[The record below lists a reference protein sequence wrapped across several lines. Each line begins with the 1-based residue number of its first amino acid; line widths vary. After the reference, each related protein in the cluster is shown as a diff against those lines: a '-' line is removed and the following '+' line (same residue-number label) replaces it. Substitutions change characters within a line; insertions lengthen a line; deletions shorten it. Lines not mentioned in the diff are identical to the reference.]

1 MKRTFNF
8 TDRINLNR
16 SNISVALHTDEQNK
30 LYFDANINLDESKF
44 PGDAKVFIEA
54 YYKNSFM
61 RFPYGQIQELSAPEK
76 RSLDDSK
83 TMTTKF

>member
-30 LYFDANINLDESKF
+30 LYFDANINFCCAAHGLFS
-44 PGDAKVFIEA
+44 AAVN
-54 YYKNSFM
+54 KNLFC
-61 RFPYGQIQELSAPEK
+61 SA
-76 RSLDDSK
+76 
-83 TMTTKF
+83 